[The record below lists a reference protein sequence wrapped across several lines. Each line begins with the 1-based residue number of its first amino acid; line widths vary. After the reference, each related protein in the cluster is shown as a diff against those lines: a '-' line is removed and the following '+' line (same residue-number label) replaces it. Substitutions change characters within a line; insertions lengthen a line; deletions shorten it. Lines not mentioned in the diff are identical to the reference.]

1 MSVKYKLLTQN
12 AIVLISTILIPVCA
26 GFGYFY
32 FLNLFNKVPDVN
44 GFIETDIVV
53 IKNESIIYQSNNFS
67 NFEIKEMIMNLD
79 MHNNTYVY
87 DKTKYK
93 ISLESFETSSNDKYD
108 IIKLTPALDTNNYYL
123 PLFVFVT
130 FVFLLTFIIGS
141 IIMQKRNN
149 DIIINPIKSLK
160 TNRQY

>member
-1 MSVKYKLLTQN
+1 
-12 AIVLISTILIPVCA
+12 
-26 GFGYFY
+26 
-32 FLNLFNKVPDVN
+32 
-44 GFIETDIVV
+44 
-53 IKNESIIYQSNNFS
+53 
-67 NFEIKEMIMNLD
+67 MNLD

-87 DKTKYK
+87 EKTKYK

-149 DIIINPIKSLK
+149 DIINPIKA
-160 TNRQY
+160 